1 MSRREEVLDMAVHA
15 LTALMNRDREAEA
28 ADLFDE
34 AVMIGEKLVDK
45 VEETVAAGGT
55 PPRDE
60 MVDMGIHALS
70 ALLNG
75 RQPANVDAVL
85 DESMAAA
92 QAIVARVDA
101 ELGEDADDDA
111 REELLDVA
119 VHVQTALL
127 NARPQM
133 SSEELSDRCVS
144 VARALLARIDA
155 GPA

>member
-15 LTALMNRDREAEA
+15 LTALMNRDKDAKA
-28 ADLFDE
+28 IDLFDE
-34 AVMIGEKLVDK
+34 AVLIGEKLVDK
-45 VEETVAAGGT
+45 VEETVAGGGT

-75 RQPANVDAVL
+75 RQPTDVDSVL

-92 QAIVARVDA
+92 QAIVARVDG
-101 ELGEDADDDA
+101 ELGADADEAA

-133 SSEELSDRCVS
+133 PAAELSDQCVTI
-144 VARALLARIDA
+144 AKDLLARID
-155 GPA
+155 G